1 VHHYYVQTLR
11 GFVHKRRRATVHFL
25 RVQEEMPV
33 NWMKEKPLV
42 PLWLAAAY
50 CVTFVGPIFHTLR
63 GLFRDG
69 DARWLWHLPASLGSF
84 FGNGWG
90 VWTYWTRRG
99 DKKLIANLK
108 PEQTLKK
115 NG

>member
-1 VHHYYVQTLR
+1 
-11 GFVHKRRRATVHFL
+11 VHFL

-50 CVTFVGPIFHTLR
+50 CVTFFGPLYDTLR
-63 GLFRDG
+63 GILRDG
-69 DARWLWHLPASLGSF
+69 DARWLWHMPACLGSF

-90 VWTYWTRRG
+90 VWTYRRNRHI
-99 DKKLIANLK
+99 KNLMAELK
-108 PEQTLKK
+108 PKQTLKP
-115 NG
+115 